1 MCRSG
6 SEAPRRPPAP
16 PGRGASWRTRC
27 PWCPQRSRPHRV
39 RDRAASWVTRPRA
52 STRWRTRRAAHLP
65 PCQQDVRTAR
75 SGRNGSIAVS
85 RATRAIGQEQ
95 VLGRPH
101 ARAGLKFTHPYPEV
115 GKPHAQGLVGPHRL
129 QLPPGQGQAPTRRV
143 WSRRCGRSR
152 TVTTGRPPRAGFGL
166 EPGRLRPP
174 GHGRPGGRSRGP
186 TDHGPQAAGL
196 VRSTSCPRRRTRTG
210 ARSASVTTTSPHRP
224 GRRAP
229 MLGSPRILAP
239 WTLAA

>member
-6 SEAPRRPPAP
+6 SEVPRRPPAP

-39 RDRAASWVTRPRA
+39 GGRAASWVSTRPRA

-65 PCQQDVRTAR
+65 PCQQDVRAAR
-75 SGRNGSIAVS
+75 SERNGSIAVP
-85 RATRAIGQEQ
+85 RATQAIGQEQ
-95 VLGRPH
+95 VPGRPH
-101 ARAGLKFTHPYPEV
+101 VRAGLKFTHPYPEV
-115 GKPHAQGLVGPHRL
+115 GKPHAQGLVS
-129 QLPPGQGQAPTRRV
+129 A
-143 WSRRCGRSR
+143 RSGAR
-152 TVTTGRPPRAGFGL
+152 ASQQGRPPRAGFGL

-174 GHGRPGGRSRGP
+174 GHGSPGGRSRDP

-210 ARSASVTTTSPHRP
+210 VRSASVTTTSPHRP

-229 MLGSPRILAP
+229 MLGSPRTLAP